1 MSRKSAGL
9 ARPSDANIDSMT
21 TFVPAMRETA
31 IYPAVKAFLETQGFV
46 VKGEICS
53 CDVVAVRDGEP
64 PLVVIT
70 ELKLSF
76 TLELVLQAVDRL
88 RAADQVYL
96 AVAGSR
102 RGRDQD
108 SRVYRLCRLIGVG
121 LLTVD
126 VGRGTVTAV
135 VEPLPYRPRANLPL
149 RRRLLKEHAGRRGD
163 PTSGGSTRQPIMTAY
178 GQRAIACAEALQAG
192 PLRPRDLKPVSDD
205 AGTILRRNVYGW
217 FDRVSPGLYRLSAIG
232 AGSLAARYDVPTD
245 SGVQAGAASIPGLA

>member
-1 MSRKSAGL
+1 VSRKA
-9 ARPSDANIDSMT
+9 ARIERPRDADIDSTMKL
-21 TFVPAMRETA
+21 VPAMRETA
-31 IYPAVKAFLETQGFV
+31 LYPAVKAFLETQGFV

-96 AVAGSR
+96 AVEGSR
-102 RGRDQD
+102 RGRDQN

-126 VGRGTVTAV
+126 VIRGTVTAV

-149 RRRLLKEHAGRRGD
+149 RRRLLKEHAGRRG
-163 PTSGGSTRQPIMTAY
+163 GSTRQPIMTAY
-178 GQRAIACAEALQAG
+178 RQRAVACAEALQAG
-192 PLRPRDLKPVSDD
+192 PLRPRDLKPLADD
-205 AGTILRRNVYGW
+205 AGAILRRNVYGW
-217 FDRVSPGLYRLSAIG
+217 FDRVRPGLYRLSEIG
-232 AGSLAARYDVPTD
+232 AGSLAARCDVPTD
-245 SGVQAGAASIPGLA
+245 SGAKAEAASIQ

>member
-1 MSRKSAGL
+1 VSGKTAGP
-9 ARPSDANIDSMT
+9 ARPTDADIDRT
-21 TFVPAMRETA
+21 TKFVPAMRETA
-31 IYPAVKAFLETQGFV
+31 LYPAVKAFLEAQGFV

-88 RAADQVYL
+88 RAADQIYL

-108 SRVYRLCRLIGVG
+108 SRVHRLCRLIGVG

-126 VGRGTVTAV
+126 VRRGTVTAV

-178 GQRAIACAEALQAG
+178 RQRAIACAEALQAG
-192 PLRPRDLKPVSDD
+192 PLRPRDLKPLADD
-205 AGTILRRNVYGW
+205 AGAILRLNVYGW
-217 FDRVSPGLYRLSAIG
+217 FDRVRPGLYRLSELG
-232 AGSLAARYDVPTD
+232 AGSLAARCDVPTD
-245 SGVQAGAASIPGLA
+245 SGAQAEARNILGVA

>member
-1 MSRKSAGL
+1 MSRKASRI
-9 ARPSDANIDSMT
+9 ARSTDADIDST
-21 TFVPAMRETA
+21 VELVPAMQETA
-31 IYPAVKAFLETQGFV
+31 LYPAVKAFLETQGFV
-46 VKGEICS
+46 VKGEVCS

-96 AVAGSR
+96 AVAQSR

-108 SRVYRLCRLIGVG
+108 SRVHRLCRLIGVG

-126 VGRGTVTAV
+126 VRHGTVMV
-135 VEPLPYRPRANLPL
+135 VAEPLPYRPRANLPL

-178 GQRAIACAEALQAG
+178 RQRAIACAEALQVG
-192 PLRPRDLKPVSDD
+192 PLRPRDLKPLADD
-205 AGTILRRNVYGW
+205 AGAILRRNVYGW
-217 FDRVSPGLYRLSAIG
+217 FDRVRLGVYRLSETG
-232 AGSLAARYDVPTD
+232 AGSLAERDD
-245 SGVQAGAASIPGLA
+245 G

>member
-1 MSRKSAGL
+1 ML
-9 ARPSDANIDSMT
+9 PRPSDADIDST
-21 TFVPAMRETA
+21 IASAPALQETA
-31 IYPAVKAFLETQGFV
+31 LYPAVKTFLEAQGFV
-46 VKGEICS
+46 VKGEICG
-53 CDVVAVRDGEP
+53 CDVVAVHDGEP
-64 PLVVIT
+64 PVLVIT

-108 SRVYRLCRLIGVG
+108 SRVHRLCRLIGVG

-126 VGRGTVTAV
+126 VRRGTVLV
-135 VEPLPYRPRANLPL
+135 VAEPLPYRPRANLPL

-178 GQRAIACAEALQAG
+178 RQRAIACAEALQAG
-192 PLRPRDLKPVSDD
+192 PLRPRDLKPLADD
-205 AGTILRRNVYGW
+205 ADAILRRNVYGW
-217 FDRVSPGLYRLSAIG
+217 FDRVKPGVYRLSEMG
-232 AGSLAARYDVPTD
+232 AGSLVECEDV
-245 SGVQAGAASIPGLA
+245 

>member
-1 MSRKSAGL
+1 MSRKAAGL
-9 ARPSDANIDSMT
+9 ARPSDADIDST
-21 TFVPAMRETA
+21 TEVVPAVRETA
-31 IYPAVKAFLETQGFV
+31 LYPAVKAFLEAQGFV

-53 CDVVAVRDGEP
+53 CDFVAVRDGEP
-64 PLVVIT
+64 LVVVIT

-108 SRVYRLCRLIGVG
+108 SRVHRLCRLIGVG
-121 LLTVD
+121 LLTID
-126 VGRGTVTAV
+126 VRRGTVMV
-135 VEPLPYRPRANLPL
+135 VAEPLPYRPRANLPL

-178 GQRAIACAEALQAG
+178 RQRAIACAEALQAG
-192 PLRPRDLKPVSDD
+192 PLRPRDLKPLADD
-205 AGTILRRNVYGW
+205 AGAILRRNVYGW
-217 FDRVSPGLYRLSAIG
+217 FDRVKPGVYRLSEMG
-232 AGSLAARYDVPTD
+232 AGSLVEREDV
-245 SGVQAGAASIPGLA
+245 

>member
-1 MSRKSAGL
+1 MSGKAAGR
-9 ARPSDANIDSMT
+9 ARPSDADIDST
-21 TFVPAMRETA
+21 IASVPALRETA
-31 IYPAVKAFLETQGFV
+31 LYPAVKAFLETQGFV

-64 PLVVIT
+64 PVVVIT

-88 RAADQVYL
+88 RAADRVYL

-108 SRVYRLCRLIGVG
+108 SRVHRLCRLIGVG

-126 VGRGTVTAV
+126 VRRGTVMV
-135 VEPLPYRPRANLPL
+135 VAEPLPYRPRANLPL

-178 GQRAIACAEALQAG
+178 RQRAIACAEALQAG
-192 PLRPRDLKPVSDD
+192 PLRPRDLKLLADD
-205 AGTILRRNVYGW
+205 AGAILRRNVYGW
-217 FDRVSPGLYRLSAIG
+217 FDRVKPGVYRLSEMG
-232 AGSLAARYDVPTD
+232 AGSLVEREEV
-245 SGVQAGAASIPGLA
+245 

>member
-1 MSRKSAGL
+1 MTIDG
-9 ARPSDANIDSMT
+9 DAMPT
-21 TFVPAMRETA
+21 AVPVVQETA
-31 IYPAVKAFLETQGFV
+31 LYPAVKVFLETQGFE

-53 CDVVAVRDGEP
+53 CDVVAVREGEP

-76 TLELVLQAVDRL
+76 TLELVLQAVDRS

-96 AVAGSR
+96 AVTASR

-108 SRVYRLCRLIGVG
+108 SRVHRLCRLLGVG

-126 VGRGTVTAV
+126 AKRGTVTVV

-178 GQRAIACAEALQAG
+178 RQRAIACAEALRAG
-192 PLRPRDLKPVSDD
+192 PLRPRDLKSLADD
-205 AGTILRRNVYGW
+205 AGAILRRNVYGW
-217 FDRVSPGLYRLSAIG
+217 FECVKPGVYRLSTIG
-232 AGSLAARYDVPTD
+232 EASLPIK
-245 SGVQAGAASIPGLA
+245 SIADGEPQGGDPFTRQELA

>member
-1 MSRKSAGL
+1 
-9 ARPSDANIDSMT
+9 
-21 TFVPAMRETA
+21 
-31 IYPAVKAFLETQGFV
+31 V

-96 AVAGSR
+96 AVEGSR
-102 RGRDQD
+102 RGRDQN

-126 VGRGTVTAV
+126 VIRGTVTAV

-178 GQRAIACAEALQAG
+178 RQRAVACAEALQAG
-192 PLRPRDLKPVSDD
+192 PLRPRDLKPLADD
-205 AGTILRRNVYGW
+205 AGAILRRNVYGW
-217 FDRVSPGLYRLSAIG
+217 FDRVRPGLYRLSEIG
-232 AGSLAARYDVPTD
+232 AGSLAARCDVPTD
-245 SGVQAGAASIPGLA
+245 SGAKAEAASIQ

>member
-1 MSRKSAGL
+1 VSRKAAMLPRS
-9 ARPSDANIDSMT
+9 SDADIDST
-21 TFVPAMRETA
+21 TASVPALQETA
-31 IYPAVKAFLETQGFV
+31 LYPAVKAFLETQGFV

-96 AVAGSR
+96 AVARSR

-108 SRVYRLCRLIGVG
+108 SRVHRLCRLIGVG

-126 VGRGTVTAV
+126 VRRGTVMV
-135 VEPLPYRPRANLPL
+135 VAEPLPYRPRANLPL

-178 GQRAIACAEALQAG
+178 RQRAIACAEALQAG
-192 PLRPRDLKPVSDD
+192 PLRPRDLKPLAAD
-205 AGTILRRNVYGW
+205 AGAILRRNVYGW
-217 FDRVSPGLYRLSAIG
+217 FDRVKPGVYRLSEMG
-232 AGSLAARYDVPTD
+232 AGSLVEREQV
-245 SGVQAGAASIPGLA
+245 

>member
-1 MSRKSAGL
+1 MSRKAAML
-9 ARPSDANIDSMT
+9 AQPSDADIDCT
-21 TFVPAMRETA
+21 TAFVPPMRETA
-31 IYPAVKAFLETQGFV
+31 LYPAVKAFLEAQGFM

-64 PLVVIT
+64 PILVIT

-108 SRVYRLCRLIGVG
+108 SRVHRLCRLIGVG

-126 VGRGTVTAV
+126 VKCGTVLV
-135 VEPLPYRPRANLPL
+135 VAEPLPYRPRANLPL

-178 GQRAIACAEALQAG
+178 RQRAIACAEALQAG
-192 PLRPRDLKPVSDD
+192 PLRPRDLKPLADD
-205 AGTILRRNVYGW
+205 AGAILSRNVYGW
-217 FDRVSPGLYRLSAIG
+217 FDRVQPGVYRLSETG
-232 AGSLAARYDVPTD
+232 AGSLANRRTR
-245 SGVQAGAASIPGLA
+245 